1 LLDRT
6 ISGAGALTDLADRA
20 VRPLGQRR
28 GRNRLATRPGSVIVL
43 VLLVAL
49 AALLVLAGLE
59 VAGDPEPRALSA
71 AGVET
76 APDLGDR
83 IYATVDGSVSPDYV
97 ETFFDMN
104 GNEEKDA
111 DEVTAEWFYFLVDP
125 VTYRGLTVRSMRP
138 PEEFVSES
146 FDLSPAT
153 VTGMLRR
160 DEHAVSE
167 AKGSTGFGFSDVDLD
182 ISDRYL
188 LEDGASPAN
197 PLLAFGLAAAVGLLA
212 GAIVVGLAGGYLIFR
227 RSGGPLPEPRTSMAS
242 GERIP
247 LKVTGLLRTAE
258 GLVHVRE
265 ASADLVRYATTAPM
279 EGATQG
285 GAAATDRPDR
295 PADVSADRLVEE
307 PASDTAA
314 ADPSSTLII
323 ERRGRPEG
331 VALGRG
337 ELDRLTSGIV
347 MLFRGPRPALRAVAG
362 TGPLVLSFEDEA
374 ERDRAAAELLDE
386 SGIGANPTATD
397 PKEG

>member
-1 LLDRT
+1 
-6 ISGAGALTDLADRA
+6 
-20 VRPLGQRR
+20 
-28 GRNRLATRPGSVIVL
+28 
-43 VLLVAL
+43 
-49 AALLVLAGLE
+49 
-59 VAGDPEPRALSA
+59 
-71 AGVET
+71 
-76 APDLGDR
+76 
-83 IYATVDGSVSPDYV
+83 
-97 ETFFDMN
+97 
-104 GNEEKDA
+104 
-111 DEVTAEWFYFLVDP
+111 
-125 VTYRGLTVRSMRP
+125 
-138 PEEFVSES
+138 
-146 FDLSPAT
+146 
-153 VTGMLRR
+153 
-160 DEHAVSE
+160 
-167 AKGSTGFGFSDVDLD
+167 
-182 ISDRYL
+182 
-188 LEDGASPAN
+188 
-197 PLLAFGLAAAVGLLA
+197 
-212 GAIVVGLAGGYLIFR
+212 
-227 RSGGPLPEPRTSMAS
+227 
-242 GERIP
+242 
-247 LKVTGLLRTAE
+247 
-258 GLVHVRE
+258 VRE